1 MLQEAGDSLMMKL
14 GEAAARLD
22 RLGVRTPEGVRW
34 ADAISN
40 RNLLIHQYDE
50 IDREI
55 SWGTLSVDLAGWR
68 RALTDLV
75 ARANDA
81 IDRDELG
88 AVLAAEAETV
98 EAKEPG
104 DPDEPLPP
112 HVKVSR
118 GRSPRTD
125 QD

>member
-1 MLQEAGDSLMMKL
+1 
-14 GEAAARLD
+14 
-22 RLGVRTPEGVRW
+22 
-34 ADAISN
+34 
-40 RNLLIHQYDE
+40 
-50 IDREI
+50 
-55 SWGTLSVDLAGWR
+55 VDLAGWR

>member
-1 MLQEAGDSLMMKL
+1 M
-14 GEAAARLD
+14 
-22 RLGVRTPEGVRW
+22 RW

-40 RNLLIHQYDE
+40 RNFLIHQYDE

-68 RALTDLV
+68 RALTDLF